1 MEGDVVVDLDTR
13 KQEILRTVI
22 RSYIETAEPVGS
34 EALAQRTRLG
44 VSAATIRNEMATLE
58 EMGYLAQPHPSAG
71 RIPTD
76 RGYRVYVDSL
86 LEDQALSSG
95 ERTKLRRRL
104 ASALV
109 ERERVPE
116 EIARTLATVTHY
128 ASLVAQSHPDRLVFK
143 HLHLIPLSA
152 TRVLTVIVTNAGV
165 LRGRTLDLLEPMEP
179 EALDRLSRLVS
190 QRLAGY
196 SLGEI
201 TNEVLTQVVGEV
213 AWQQR
218 VVRQLTEWLLRQMLA
233 ADHQVHIEGTVNI
246 LTQPE
251 FRDARS
257 ARLVLEALER
267 EEVLTDLLAGTPDR
281 SVWITIGSEHRI
293 EDLRGCSVV
302 AAAYRVGGR
311 SVGTLGIVGPTRMEY
326 ARVISLVRYLADS
339 LSDVLAEPS

>member
-1 MEGDVVVDLDTR
+1 MVVDLDSR

-34 EALAQRTRLG
+34 EVLAQRTRLG

-86 LEDQALSSG
+86 REDEALSSS

-128 ASLVAQSHPDRLVFK
+128 ASLVAQSHPDRLVLK

-165 LRGRTLDLLEPMEP
+165 LRGRALDLLEPMEP

-201 TNEVLTQVVGEV
+201 TDEVLTQIVGEA

-233 ADHQVHIEGTVNI
+233 ADHQVHIDGTVNI

-251 FRDARS
+251 FRDARA

-267 EEVLTDLLAGTPDR
+267 EEVLSDLLAGAPDR
-281 SVWITIGSEHRI
+281 PVWITIGSEHRI

-311 SVGTLGIVGPTRMEY
+311 AVGTLGIVGPTRMEY

-339 LSDVLAEPS
+339 LSDVLADPS